1 MIDEQLVAKMSEVE
15 ASFQQT
21 LVDMADPDIAG
32 DQARYTEVAKHHSEL
47 KPVVETYHAY
57 QAAIEEAEEAQEM
70 AKAESDEAMLTY
82 LREQAETKSQEAA
95 ELIDKLQLLLVPKDP
110 NDDKDVI
117 IEVRAA
123 AGGDEA
129 ALWAGDLTRM
139 YQRYAENHGW
149 KSESLE
155 VSEAEGGGYKEVTFA
170 VKGTG
175 AFSRLKYEAGVHRVQ
190 RVPKTESQGRIHT
203 STASVAVLP
212 EAEEVEVELDL
223 NDVKVDTF
231 RSSGPGGQS
240 VNTTDSAIRLTHVPT
255 GIKVSCQDEKSQLQ
269 NKEKAFRILRA
280 RLLQN
285 QLDARAAEL
294 SASRREQVGT
304 GDRSEKIRTYN
315 FKENR
320 VTDHRIGLTI
330 NQLPAILEG
339 ELDAFVDALTLDH
352 QARVLSGSDEA

>member
-1 MIDEQLVAKMSEVE
+1 M
-15 ASFQQT
+15 
-21 LVDMADPDIAG
+21 
-32 DQARYTEVAKHHSEL
+32 
-47 KPVVETYHAY
+47 
-57 QAAIEEAEEAQEM
+57 
-70 AKAESDEAMLTY
+70 
-82 LREQAETKSQEAA
+82 
-95 ELIDKLQLLLVPKDP
+95 LVPKDP

-149 KSESLE
+149 TPETLE
-155 VSEAEGGGYKEVTFA
+155 VSEAEGGGFKEVTLA
-170 VKGTG
+170 VKGKG
-175 AFSRLKYEAGVHRVQ
+175 AFSRLKFEAGVHRVQ

-212 EAEEVEVELDL
+212 EAEEVEVDLDL

-240 VNTTDSAIRLTHVPT
+240 VNTTDSAIRLTHLPT
-255 GIKVSCQDEKSQLQ
+255 NTVVSCQDEKSQLQ

-280 RLLQN
+280 RLYQN
-285 QLDARAAEL
+285 QLEAQQAEL
-294 SASRREQVGT
+294 SANRREQVGT

-330 NQLPAILEG
+330 YKLDRVLGG
-339 ELDAFVDALTLDH
+339 ELDEVVDALVEHERAQQLTDLGDDAH
-352 QARVLSGSDEA
+352 E

>member
-1 MIDEQLVAKMSEVE
+1 MIDPQLVTKMAEVE
-15 ASFQQT
+15 VSYEQT
-21 LVDMADPDIAG
+21 LTDMADPDIAG
-32 DQARYTEVAKHHSEL
+32 DQLRYTEVAKRHSEL
-47 KPVVETYHAY
+47 KPVVESYHAY
-57 QAAIEEAEEAQEM
+57 EASHIEADEARELAN
-70 AKAESDEAMLTY
+70 AESDEEMLTFF
-82 LREQAETKSQEAA
+82 REQAETKEAEA
-95 ELIDKLQLLLVPKDP
+95 EALIAKLHLLLVPKDP

-129 ALWAGDLTRM
+129 ALWAGDLIRM

-149 KSESLE
+149 KAETLE

-170 VKGTG
+170 VKGAG
-175 AFSRLKYEAGVHRVQ
+175 AYSRLKFEAGVHRVQ

-285 QLDARAAEL
+285 QLDARQAEL
-294 SASRREQVGT
+294 SANRREQVGT

-320 VTDHRIGLTI
+320 VTDHRVGLTI
-330 NQLPAILEG
+330 NQLPTILEG
-339 ELDAFVDALTLDH
+339 DLDSFIDALTLDQ
-352 QARVLSGSDEA
+352 QARLLTGGDAA

>member
-1 MIDEQLVAKMSEVE
+1 MIDDQLVAKMTEVE
-15 ASFQQT
+15 ASYEQT
-21 LVDMADPDIAG
+21 LTDMADPEIAG
-32 DQARYTEVAKHHSEL
+32 DQNRYTEVAKRHSEL
-47 KPVVETYHAY
+47 KPVVETYHAFS
-57 QAAIEEAEEAQEM
+57 AAAGEADEAREL
-70 AKAESDEAMLTY
+70 ARTESDDEMLTF
-82 LREQAETKSQEAA
+82 LREQAEAKDAEATRLLA
-95 ELIDKLQLLLVPKDP
+95 ELQLLLVPKDP

-139 YQRYAENHGW
+139 YQRYAETNGW
-149 KSESLE
+149 KAEPLE
-155 VSEAEGGGYKEVTFA
+155 VSEAEGGGYKEITFA

-175 AFSRLKYEAGVHRVQ
+175 AYSRLKFEAGVHRVQ

-212 EAEEVEVELDL
+212 EAEEVEVELDP

-255 GIKVSCQDEKSQLQ
+255 GLVVSCQDEKSQLQ

-280 RLLQN
+280 RLYQA
-285 QLDARAAEL
+285 QLEAQQAEL

-330 NQLPAILEG
+330 NQLPTILEG
-339 ELDAFVDALTLDH
+339 DLDSFIDALTLDQ
-352 QARVLSGSDEA
+352 QARLLADGA